1 MIAAATLEPNDMASL
16 PDHQLRLRA
25 AVKAP
30 IPASVSAEARTSI
43 AAGVQR
49 LATLEERPTPA
60 DTAAWK
66 AEIALMDRARE
77 PMIDAIFRVSDA
89 AVERREIA
97 GVEVG
102 VGTPRTMRHPG
113 RALLKIHGGGFT
125 NLGGRYVEADAA
137 RSATDGGCMAYSV
150 DYRMPPDHPYPVPL
164 DDCVAVYRELLKS
177 YEPARIVVAGA
188 SAGGN
193 LAGALALKVRDLG
206 LPMPAGLGM
215 LTPVTDLS
223 GGGDTWETNYGFD
236 YVLAN
241 RGVGGIGL
249 YANGHDLKDPYL
261 SPLFGD
267 FTKGF
272 PPTFLQS
279 GTRDRLLSDT
289 VRMHRALLAAG
300 IDAELHVWEA
310 MPHGSF
316 GGAPEDLEVQAQ
328 FQKFVDRVAA

>member
-1 MIAAATLEPNDMASL
+1 MASL
-16 PDHQLRLRA
+16 PDHLLRRRE
-25 AVKAP
+25 AVKTP
-30 IPASVSAEARTSI
+30 LPASVSAEARTSM

-49 LATLEERPTPA
+49 LAASEGERPTPA
-60 DTAAWK
+60 DAAAWK
-66 AEIALMDRARE
+66 AEIALMNQARE
-77 PMIDAIFRVSDA
+77 PMIDAIFQASDA
-89 AVERREIA
+89 AVERREIG
-97 GVEVG
+97 GVDVG
-102 VGTPRTMRHPG
+102 VGAPRMMRHPE

-150 DYRMPPDHPYPVPL
+150 DYRMPPDHPFPAAL
-164 DDCVAVYRELLKS
+164 DDCVTVYRELLKS
-177 YEPARIVVAGA
+177 YDAGKIVVAGA

-193 LAGALALKVRDLG
+193 LAGALALRVRDLG
-206 LPMPAGLGM
+206 LPMPAGVGM
-215 LTPVTDLS
+215 LTPVTDLTAQ
-223 GGGDTWETNYGFD
+223 GDTWETNFGFD
-236 YVLAN
+236 YVLAG
-241 RGVGGIGL
+241 RGLGGIGI
-249 YANGHDLKDPYL
+249 YANGHDLRDPYL

-300 IDAELHVWEA
+300 IDAELHVWEG

-316 GGAPEDLEVQAQ
+316 GGGAPEDLEVQAQ
-328 FQKFVDRVAA
+328 FQKFVNRVAG